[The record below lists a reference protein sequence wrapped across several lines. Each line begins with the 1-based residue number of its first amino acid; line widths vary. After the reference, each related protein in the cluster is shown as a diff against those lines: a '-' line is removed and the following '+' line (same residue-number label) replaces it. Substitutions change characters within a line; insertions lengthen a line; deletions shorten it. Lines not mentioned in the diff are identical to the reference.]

1 MLRDESVVFAKKHA
15 SAKSPV
21 LLRLY
26 DDMPHVFQMF
36 GFLPSAKH
44 SLRESGDFIRKVTLG
59 GPGVGQDTKSY
70 ERISP
75 KGERRPLEEETAS
88 DWMDRMGKLGGGPK
102 YLAKL

>member
-44 SLRESGDFIRKVTLG
+44 SLRESGDFIRNVTVG
-59 GPGVGQDTKSY
+59 GPGVGDPKSY

-75 KGERRPLEEETAS
+75 KGERRPLEEGAAS
-88 DWMDRMGKLGGGPK
+88 DWAEREGKLGGGPK
-102 YLAKL
+102 HLAKL

>member
-1 MLRDESVVFAKKHA
+1 MLRDESVVFARKHA

-44 SLRESGDFIRKVTLG
+44 SLRESGDFIRNVTLG
-59 GPGVGQDTKSY
+59 GHGVGQVNKSY

-75 KGERRPLEEETAS
+75 KGERRHLEEEVAS
-88 DWMDRMGKLGGGPK
+88 DWAERAGKLGGGPK